1 VATGASA
8 SKTQGQQV
16 DVRPIVA
23 GVDTGGRSMSAVL
36 WAAGEAQSAGRA
48 LRLVSAYADQDAGSG
63 RAAKREELAEVA
75 RRLTVAD
82 LGYDVGIGSPP
93 TVLLDAAAEGALLV
107 VGRRDHSGLRHRLLG
122 STSTAVVAR
131 SPVPVVVVPEQWL
144 QAGPSSAPVVVGVE
158 APDSDV
164 LTGADEV
171 EHASARDRDRD
182 AVAFAFDRAA
192 RLGVPLV
199 VVSAIEVPMIY
210 GWSPED
216 TAASKQ
222 RATEAVT
229 ARLHRWRDAHPDV
242 EVDVECVAEIPGRA
256 LLEASRV
263 AQLTVLGRHRHGRV
277 GRMTMGGTTR
287 GVLEHAERPIAVVP
301 VTGASSEE
309 TR

>member
-1 VATGASA
+1 
-8 SKTQGQQV
+8 
-16 DVRPIVA
+16 
-23 GVDTGGRSMSAVL
+23 
-36 WAAGEAQSAGRA
+36 
-48 LRLVSAYADQDAGSG
+48 
-63 RAAKREELAEVA
+63 
-75 RRLTVAD
+75 
-82 LGYDVGIGSPP
+82 
-93 TVLLDAAAEGALLV
+93 
-107 VGRRDHSGLRHRLLG
+107 
-122 STSTAVVAR
+122 
-131 SPVPVVVVPEQWL
+131 VVVVPEQWL